1 MLFKLFENLNPQPDT
16 TSPLLIGATG
26 GSGTRALHGAL
37 KAAGFFVGE
46 RLNHAG
52 DAMDFEPFL
61 DANINPVLRETR
73 SLDYSLDDLSD
84 GVRSAAVS
92 EFRAALAHYTRERP
106 RNVPHWGWKNPRSM
120 YVLPIVADSCPGLRF
135 LHLVRDGRDMALSD
149 NQNQPNKHYDALFG
163 ETYTGASPENAIR
176 LWAAANL
183 QVANWGER
191 ELGRRYARIRFED
204 LCAEPRTVL
213 ADALIASGL
222 ETELAGQVGSAAEEV
237 IRMPASVGRWNELS
251 IGEKNGLTE
260 IGSEALARFGY
271 ET

>member
-1 MLFKLFENLNPQPDT
+1 MLFKLFENLFSHPDT

-37 KAAGFFVGE
+37 KEAGFFVGE

-84 GVRSAAVS
+84 SVRSAAVR
-92 EFRAALAHYTRERP
+92 EFRAALKHYTRELP
-106 RNVPHWGWKNPRSM
+106 RNASNWGWKNPRSM
-120 YVLPIVADSCPGLRF
+120 YVLPIVADACPGMRF

-163 ETYTGASPENAIR
+163 ETYSGESPENAIR
-176 LWAAANL
+176 LWATANM
-183 QVANWGER
+183 QVADWGER
-191 ELGRRYARIRFED
+191 VLGQRYVRIRFED
-204 LCAEPRTVL
+204 LCATPRATL
-213 ADALIASGL
+213 TEALIANGL
-222 ETELAGQVGSAAEEV
+222 EEDLAGQVGSAAEAV
-237 IRMPASVGRWNELS
+237 IRMPESVGRWNRLPDQEKGSLS
-251 IGEKNGLTE
+251 E
-260 IGSEALARFGY
+260 IGSKALARFGY
-271 ET
+271 AT